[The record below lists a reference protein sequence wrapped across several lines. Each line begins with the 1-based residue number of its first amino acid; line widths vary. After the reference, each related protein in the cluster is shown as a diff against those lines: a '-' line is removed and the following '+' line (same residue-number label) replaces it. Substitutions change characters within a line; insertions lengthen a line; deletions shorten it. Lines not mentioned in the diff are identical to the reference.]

1 MENPPVLDPQTLDS
15 LRSLNPDDGDAFL
28 REIITIYLED
38 TPLRLADLTTAM
50 AAGDKGRAARAAH
63 SVKGSSANIG
73 AEVVRGIAEKIESRA
88 KVGLDG
94 LDPLVA
100 DLKAAFAVA
109 EAALRKLI

>member
-1 MENPPVLDPQTLDS
+1 M
-15 LRSLNPDDGDAFL
+15 
-28 REIITIYLED
+28 
-38 TPLRLADLTTAM
+38 
-50 AAGDKGRAARAAH
+50 
-63 SVKGSSANIG
+63 
-73 AEVVRGIAEKIESRA
+73 VRGIAEKIESRA